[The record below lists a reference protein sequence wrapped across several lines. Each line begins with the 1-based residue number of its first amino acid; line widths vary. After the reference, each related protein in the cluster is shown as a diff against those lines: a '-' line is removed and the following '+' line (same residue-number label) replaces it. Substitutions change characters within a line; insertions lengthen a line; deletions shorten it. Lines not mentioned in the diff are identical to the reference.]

1 MVSGSSAFQAN
12 CVSGEFPQTS
22 QFYLSNEMF
31 LRFLSAEEMF
41 VRRWLI
47 KVLWALDLRSG
58 FFWNCASLEVQE
70 TWILPL
76 SNCSKFQQL
85 PDGWLMTKLYGRNR
99 FLCRSSFLSKSFTGK
114 KSWNCKRS
122 TKYLDFLANFFSN
135 LPRSKELL
143 GIIFFRRLIKFSQ
156 FSWFLDWKGQW
167 RSQHKRLFRWKSF

>member
-1 MVSGSSAFQAN
+1 MVSGSSAFQAS

-22 QFYLSNEMF
+22 QFYLSKEMF
-31 LRFLSAEEMF
+31 LRFLAVEEMF
-41 VRRWLI
+41 VRRWFI

-58 FFWNCASLEVQE
+58 FFWNCASLEAQE

-99 FLCRSSFLSKSFTGK
+99 FLCRNSFLSKSFTGK

-122 TKYLDFLANFFSN
+122 TNYLDFLRNFFWICQDCVVLEKAILHNMPS
-135 LPRSKELL
+135 
-143 GIIFFRRLIKFSQ
+143 
-156 FSWFLDWKGQW
+156 
-167 RSQHKRLFRWKSF
+167 